1 MTDIRRAEPEAVGLS
16 SMRLDRVG
24 DWMKRYV
31 DEGKLPWAMTA
42 IVREGALVYREAAG
56 LADVEAGRA
65 IFSDAICRIFSM
77 SKPVTSVAALRL
89 YEQGL
94 FGLEDPVDAYI
105 PQLADMSVR
114 VGETPY
120 GMHLEPATRPM
131 TIRDLFC
138 HTSGFTYSFNGTDGL
153 AKLYRE
159 NRVDFGPRAGTLGE
173 VVSRLGDLPL
183 DHHPGARWTYGVSI
197 DVLGYLVEIISGK
210 PFDRYLA
217 EEIFEPLGMTDT
229 FFELPKDRVDRFVP
243 CYERTPD
250 NGLRRVDGTAD
261 SRFASTVSCCS
272 GGGGLLS
279 TMADYLK
286 FADMLREGGR
296 GILGRRTVEFMGTNH
311 LPGDGDLV
319 SMGQPEFTGM
329 SFAGVGFGLGVSV
342 MLDPAAAQVMASPG
356 EFSWGGLASTVFWVD
371 PLEDMAVVFLT
382 QLIPSGCYPLRR
394 ELRVLVSQALTA

>member
-1 MTDIRRAEPEAVGLS
+1 MTDIQKAEPETAGLS
-16 SMRLDRVG
+16 SMRLERVG
-24 DWMKRYV
+24 DWMRRYV

-42 IVREGALVYREAAG
+42 IIREGALVYREAAG

-65 IFSDAICRIFSM
+65 IFPDAICRIYSM
-77 SKPVTSVAALRL
+77 SKPVTAVAALKL

-94 FGLEDPVDAYI
+94 FGLEDPVEAYI

-120 GMHLEPATRPM
+120 GMHLEPARRPM

-138 HTSGFTYSFNGTDGL
+138 HTSGFTYSFNGTDGV
-153 AKLYRE
+153 AGLYRE

-173 VVSRLGDLPL
+173 VVTRLGDLPL

-197 DVLGYLVEIISGK
+197 DVLGYLVEVLSGK

-229 FFELPKDRVDRFVP
+229 FFELPKDRVERFVP

-250 NGLRRVDGTAD
+250 NRFRRVDGTAD
-261 SRFASTVSCCS
+261 SRFASAVTCCS

-279 TMADYLK
+279 TMNDYLR

-296 GILGRRTVEFMGTNH
+296 GILGRRTVEFMATNH
-311 LPGDGDLV
+311 LPDDSDLAA
-319 SMGQPEFTGM
+319 MGQEV
-329 SFAGVGFGLGVSV
+329 FAETSYIGVGFGLGVSV
-342 MLDPAAAQVMASPG
+342 MLDPAAAGVMASPG
-356 EFSWGGLASTVFWVD
+356 EFAWGGMASTAFWVD
-371 PLEDMAVVFLT
+371 PLEDMAVVFMT
-382 QLIPSGCYPLRR
+382 QLIPSGSYPIRKQ
-394 ELRVLVSQALTA
+394 LRVLVNQALTA